1 MAPSAVTPP
10 DTPTTVS
17 SLNQNG
23 IKHTLKETAPSVLH
37 NGPPLLQELDAA
49 KLTYAYTKEAQEVPK
64 PGSEEVWSQSMLV
77 T

>member
-17 SLNQNG
+17 TLNQNG

-37 NGPPLLQELDAA
+37 NGSSPLLQELDAS
-49 KLTYAYTKEAQEVPK
+49 KLTYVYTKEPQEVPK
-64 PGSEEVWSQSMLV
+64 PGSQEVWSQSM
-77 T
+77 